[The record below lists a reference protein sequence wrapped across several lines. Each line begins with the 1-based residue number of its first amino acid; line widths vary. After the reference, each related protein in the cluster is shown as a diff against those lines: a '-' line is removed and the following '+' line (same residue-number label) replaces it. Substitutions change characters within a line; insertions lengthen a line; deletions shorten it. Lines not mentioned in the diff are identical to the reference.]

1 MVNMLKEL
9 VASSDGS
16 LSTMRVAVL
25 LVTAAVLFNWCYL
38 TVKTGTSQPLDWQQV
53 SIIVGA
59 LAAKSVQRAFEPK
72 ASDTPPATPPTTPKP

>member
-1 MVNMLKEL
+1 MLKEL
-9 VASSDGS
+9 VASGDGS

-38 TVKTGTSQPLDWQQV
+38 TVKTGTAQPLNWQEV
-53 SIIVGA
+53 SMIVGA

-72 ASDTPPATPPTTPKP
+72 GDQDPPAGPPAGPKV